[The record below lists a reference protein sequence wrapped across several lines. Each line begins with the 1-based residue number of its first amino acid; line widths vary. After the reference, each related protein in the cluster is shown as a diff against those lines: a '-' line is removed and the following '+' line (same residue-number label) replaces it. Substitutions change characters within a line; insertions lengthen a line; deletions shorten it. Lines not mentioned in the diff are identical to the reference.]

1 MEQSKTSAQ
10 FFPTWQRGDDM
21 GRFYG
26 VKIKSGE
33 INDAIGE
40 AWTLEDVPKLW
51 RKATAAWLAANTD

>member
-1 MEQSKTSAQ
+1 MGQSKTSAQ

-26 VKIKSGE
+26 LKIKNGE
-33 INDAIGE
+33 INPNTGA
-40 AWTLEDVPKLW
+40 AWTIEDVPKLW